1 METSIL
7 DKYNAGLIPSK
18 TNATTAAIR
27 QVNAQHSPLTKIK
40 TGYDRELEQTPI
52 DDYEEMYLLDKE
64 NPEETLKDKSYL
76 KDAWTTFMNSR
87 DQINLMSER
96 AKLAKDIN
104 PVLDDIDYEL
114 NFLSDKQKLKNL
126 ENTIPTLDENSEEYK
141 NAISEYFQLQR
152 TLADRQEQYDSILSK
167 YGEKEGDNIDARIE
181 YLSNSR
187 KSWEEERSKVNEE
200 INNIY
205 SNLRERSENYTPS
218 SEFRIKEQRAQDKP
232 WYSPDYFLYAGPG
245 LTGSSMATVNGYIA
259 DALATGALWLGRHY
273 ATTGALNAVPGIGA
287 ASNLIGWGSAIAATA
302 ASVAGNIYSRHR
314 ESLAQVYGAYRS
326 RIEDSLKEQGIDIK
340 QYAEIGR
347 NQLKQQD
354 PNIDVSKISD
364 DEIIDRVISGEI
376 NINDATLANAKRSLK
391 DGLER
396 VYDNNMALSAMDV
409 AQSALV
415 FAPLG
420 KAMGKIITAPIKTAL
435 NPLLKTGTKLSEA
448 AASKYNKLIDAY
460 TGFNARLAY
469 NSPVKN
475 ASLQAAKALGRLGF
489 SATGEAFEEAN
500 QDVFDYD
507 YISGKYDGKSSSI
520 FQSLM
525 GLADANYRTAKIL
538 SGIDT
543 ESELANDPQF
553 WNDVK
558 GGFALGLYM
567 GGPTIAYHSGLK
579 TYKDMTANSFVRDV
593 VADHIGKK
601 DAMIKAMSYSEMA
614 NKKLNYQQNVL
625 DVLENYKYN
634 LPEGVTEQDLNDE
647 IATANNIFSLSKS
660 KVNQNIGKTIGYNPG
675 TTEYNT
681 LIGLQHLA
689 TIDAQEA
696 LDNANQA
703 QEADNAFYTTLENDQ
718 MLNHYSPEEKLTA
731 VALTKLNIQKNN

>member
-1 METSIL
+1 
-7 DKYNAGLIPSK
+7 
-18 TNATTAAIR
+18 
-27 QVNAQHSPLTKIK
+27 
-40 TGYDRELEQTPI
+40 
-52 DDYEEMYLLDKE
+52 
-64 NPEETLKDKSYL
+64 
-76 KDAWTTFMNSR
+76 
-87 DQINLMSER
+87 
-96 AKLAKDIN
+96 
-104 PVLDDIDYEL
+104 
-114 NFLSDKQKLKNL
+114 
-126 ENTIPTLDENSEEYK
+126 
-141 NAISEYFQLQR
+141 
-152 TLADRQEQYDSILSK
+152 
-167 YGEKEGDNIDARIE
+167 
-181 YLSNSR
+181 
-187 KSWEEERSKVNEE
+187 
-200 INNIY
+200 
-205 SNLRERSENYTPS
+205 
-218 SEFRIKEQRAQDKP
+218 
-232 WYSPDYFLYAGPG
+232 
-245 LTGSSMATVNGYIA
+245 MATVDGYIA
-259 DALATGALWLGRHY
+259 DALAIGALWLGRHY

-326 RIEDSLKEQGIDIK
+326 RIEDNLKEQGIDIK

-347 NQLKQQD
+347 NQLKQQN
-354 PNIDVSKISD
+354 PNVDVSKISD

-376 NINDATLANAKRSLK
+376 NIDDVTLANAKRSLK
-391 DGLER
+391 NGLER

-435 NPLLKTGTKLSEA
+435 NPLLKTGTKLTEA

-634 LPEGVTEQDLNDE
+634 LPEGITEQDLNDE
-647 IATANNIFSLSKS
+647 IATANNIFLSL
-660 KVNQNIGKTIGYNPG
+660 IHI
-675 TTEYNT
+675 
-681 LIGLQHLA
+681 
-689 TIDAQEA
+689 
-696 LDNANQA
+696 
-703 QEADNAFYTTLENDQ
+703 
-718 MLNHYSPEEKLTA
+718 
-731 VALTKLNIQKNN
+731 

>member
-7 DKYNAGLIPSK
+7 DKYNAGLTPSK

-27 QVNAQHSPLTKIK
+27 QVNAQHSSLTKIK

-205 SNLRERSENYTPS
+205 SDLRERSENYTPS

-245 LTGSSMATVNGYIA
+245 LTGSSMATVDGYIA

-326 RIEDSLKEQGIDIK
+326 RIEDNLKEQGIDIK

-347 NQLKQQD
+347 NQLKQQN
-354 PNIDVSKISD
+354 PNVDVSKISD

-376 NINDATLANAKRSLK
+376 NIDDATLANAKRSLK
-391 DGLER
+391 NGLER

-435 NPLLKTGTKLSEA
+435 NPLLKTGTKLTEA

-500 QDVFDYD
+500 QDVFD
-507 YISGKYDGKSSSI
+507 
-520 FQSLM
+520 
-525 GLADANYRTAKIL
+525 
-538 SGIDT
+538 
-543 ESELANDPQF
+543 
-553 WNDVK
+553 
-558 GGFALGLYM
+558 
-567 GGPTIAYHSGLK
+567 
-579 TYKDMTANSFVRDV
+579 
-593 VADHIGKK
+593 
-601 DAMIKAMSYSEMA
+601 
-614 NKKLNYQQNVL
+614 
-625 DVLENYKYN
+625 
-634 LPEGVTEQDLNDE
+634 
-647 IATANNIFSLSKS
+647 
-660 KVNQNIGKTIGYNPG
+660 
-675 TTEYNT
+675 
-681 LIGLQHLA
+681 
-689 TIDAQEA
+689 
-696 LDNANQA
+696 
-703 QEADNAFYTTLENDQ
+703 
-718 MLNHYSPEEKLTA
+718 
-731 VALTKLNIQKNN
+731 

>member
-27 QVNAQHSPLTKIK
+27 QVNAQHSSLTKIK

-205 SNLRERSENYTPS
+205 SNLRDRSENYTPS

-245 LTGSSMATVNGYIA
+245 LIGSSMTTVNGYIA

-376 NINDATLANAKRSLK
+376 TINDATLVNAKRSLK

-507 YISGKYDGKSSSI
+507 YISGKYDGL
-520 FQSLM
+520 F
-525 GLADANYRTAKIL
+525 IL
-538 SGIDT
+538 SELFNNTSIDT
-543 ESELANDPQF
+543 SPSLFNTMFLICLNCAEYIND
-553 WNDVK
+553 
-558 GGFALGLYM
+558 
-567 GGPTIAYHSGLK
+567 
-579 TYKDMTANSFVRDV
+579 FVRI
-593 VADHIGKK
+593 A
-601 DAMIKAMSYSEMA
+601 SF
-614 NKKLNYQQNVL
+614 L
-625 DVLENYKYN
+625 
-634 LPEGVTEQDLNDE
+634 LPL
-647 IATANNIFSLSKS
+647 K
-660 KVNQNIGKTIGYNPG
+660 
-675 TTEYNT
+675 
-681 LIGLQHLA
+681 
-689 TIDAQEA
+689 
-696 LDNANQA
+696 
-703 QEADNAFYTTLENDQ
+703 
-718 MLNHYSPEEKLTA
+718 
-731 VALTKLNIQKNN
+731 

>member
-245 LTGSSMATVNGYIA
+245 LTGSSMATVGGYIA

-435 NPLLKTGTKLSEA
+435 NPLLKTGTKLTEA
-448 AASKYNKLIDAY
+448 AASKYNKLVDAY
-460 TGFNARLAY
+460 AGFNARLAY

-634 LPEGVTEQDLNDE
+634 LPEGITEQDLNDE

-718 MLNHYSPEEKLTA
+718 MLNHYSP
-731 VALTKLNIQKNN
+731 